1 MVRLKKGLWQITD
14 VSIAVLVVIVMAA
27 SVIGPLAYSLQDS
40 VRMNIAASQARRVE
54 AAANKYI
61 MDNYAAIGAA
71 SSPSQGYTLTV
82 PMLVTAGYLPAGF
95 SARNHYSSTYKTLIY
110 QPEKNKFHSM
120 TFLTGG
126 TRLSL
131 SQARKL
137 AGYIGAS
144 GGYIQGNVAK
154 GALGA
159 WTEKL
164 SAFGGFNPGEG
175 HVVMAGFY
183 ANGAVV
189 NDYLYRKA
197 VPGHPELN
205 TMSTALDM
213 GGHDVTAVNNLS
225 ASGTVSAREVNASDT
240 VKAKTTRTSGETYT
254 GGWFRTTG
262 DSGWYSEKWGGGF
275 HMTDSTWIRAF
286 GGKSIYTSGELKG
299 GRVRAD
305 GRLSTGEYLQ
315 LDKEAN
321 VGDRC
326 SPNGLV
332 GRNHEGALLSCQN
345 GFWRTNGQVRT
356 VVRESSGWAVASVS
370 CLNNEVM
377 TGGGAA
383 CYAASDN
390 RIKWSSPN
398 GNGWAG
404 ACPHTSVTAYAVCAV
419 P

>member
-14 VSIAVLVVIVMAA
+14 VSIAVLVVIVMVAI
-27 SVIGPLAYSLQDS
+27 VIGPLAYSLQDS

-54 AAANKYI
+54 AAVNKYI
-61 MDNYAAIGAA
+61 TDNYAAIGAA

-95 SARNHYSSTYKTLIY
+95 SARNNYSSTYKTLIY

-183 ANGAVV
+183 ANGAMV

-213 GGHDVTAVNNLS
+213 GGNDVNAVNNLS
-225 ASGTVSAREVNASDT
+225 ASGTVSAREVNTSDT

-315 LDKEAN
+315 LDGTAQP
-321 VGDRC
+321 GAGC
-326 SPNGLV
+326 GPNGLV
-332 GRNHEGALLSCQN
+332 GRTSEGALLSC
-345 GFWRTNGQVRT
+345 TNGRWTSGGSLEQRECQQVGNWWGRDF
-356 VVRESSGWAVASVS
+356 REYRCPAGWYASGLQFVGHQ
-370 CLNNEVM
+370 NEE
-377 TGGGAA
+377 
-383 CYAASDN
+383 S
-390 RIKWSSPN
+390 
-398 GNGWAG
+398 
-404 ACPHTSVTAYAVCAV
+404 AYVITCCH
-419 P
+419 

>member
-1 MVRLKKGLWQITD
+1 MDSLLSDVFWRLVR
-14 VSIAVLVVIVMAA
+14 
-27 SVIGPLAYSLQDS
+27 
-40 VRMNIAASQARRVE
+40 
-54 AAANKYI
+54 
-61 MDNYAAIGAA
+61 
-71 SSPSQGYTLTV
+71 YTLTV

-205 TMSTALDM
+205 TMSTSLDM
-213 GGHDVTAVNNLS
+213 GGNDVNHAGTLNVENVSATGKVTSADIVEGKYFYPGKEVIAGRGCSQNGMIARDDTGQSLSCVNRVWAKSSSVPVGTIAIWGAINIPYGWLECNGQSFNTSVYPELAKYYPSGNVPDFRGVFLRGLDRGVGRDTDSGRRVLSYQEDTLQNHTHIAGTETGYWDNVPTTPTRNTLGDAHIRMYNDRTGDVNTQWGGARISSETRPKNTAVLYII
-225 ASGTVSAREVNASDT
+225 
-240 VKAKTTRTSGETYT
+240 KAE
-254 GGWFRTTG
+254 
-262 DSGWYSEKWGGGF
+262 
-275 HMTDSTWIRAF
+275 
-286 GGKSIYTSGELKG
+286 
-299 GRVRAD
+299 
-305 GRLSTGEYLQ
+305 
-315 LDKEAN
+315 
-321 VGDRC
+321 
-326 SPNGLV
+326 
-332 GRNHEGALLSCQN
+332 
-345 GFWRTNGQVRT
+345 
-356 VVRESSGWAVASVS
+356 
-370 CLNNEVM
+370 
-377 TGGGAA
+377 
-383 CYAASDN
+383 
-390 RIKWSSPN
+390 
-398 GNGWAG
+398 
-404 ACPHTSVTAYAVCAV
+404 
-419 P
+419 

>member
-1 MVRLKKGLWQITD
+1 
-14 VSIAVLVVIVMAA
+14 
-27 SVIGPLAYSLQDS
+27 
-40 VRMNIAASQARRVE
+40 
-54 AAANKYI
+54 
-61 MDNYAAIGAA
+61 
-71 SSPSQGYTLTV
+71 
-82 PMLVTAGYLPAGF
+82 
-95 SARNHYSSTYKTLIY
+95 
-110 QPEKNKFHSM
+110 M
-120 TFLTGG
+120 TFLIGG
-126 TRLSL
+126 TRLSLSL

-213 GGHDVTAVNNLS
+213 GGNDVNAVNNLS

-240 VKAKTTRTSGETYT
+240 VNAKTTRTSGETYT

-275 HMTDSTWIRAF
+275 HMKDDKWIRAF
-286 GGKSIYTSGELKG
+286 GGKSIYTSGE
-299 GRVRAD
+299 VRSD

-326 SPNGLV
+326 SPDGL
-332 GRNHEGALLSCQN
+332 S

-404 ACPHTSVTAYAVCAV
+404 ACPHTSVTAYVVIYERQLCIYAGDVRARRFSDK
-419 P
+419 PD

>member
-1 MVRLKKGLWQITD
+1 MVRLKKGLWQITE
-14 VSIAVLVVIVMAA
+14 VSIGVLVVIVMAA

-61 MDNYAAIGAA
+61 TDNYAAIGAA

-110 QPEKNKFHSM
+110 QPEKKKFHSM

-213 GGHDVTAVNNLS
+213 GGNDVNAVNNLS

-275 HMTDSTWIRAF
+275 HMTDGKWIRAF
-286 GGKSIYTSGELKG
+286 NGKSIYTSGE
-299 GRVRAD
+299 VRSD
-305 GRLSTGEYLQ
+305 GRLSTGE
-315 LDKEAN
+315 
-321 VGDRC
+321 
-326 SPNGLV
+326 SP
-332 GRNHEGALLSCQN
+332 
-345 GFWRTNGQVRT
+345 
-356 VVRESSGWAVASVS
+356 
-370 CLNNEVM
+370 
-377 TGGGAA
+377 
-383 CYAASDN
+383 
-390 RIKWSSPN
+390 RIN
-398 GNGWAG
+398 
-404 ACPHTSVTAYAVCAV
+404 
-419 P
+419 